1 MAEATVALS
10 PDGTNDGAPPRA
22 MSWGRS
28 SSRRRGRSSG
38 DGASSD
44 ASSDPSDGDEVNDYD
59 DGLNNDNNNSVTE
72 KSVYLLLVVRD
83 NKSAVVARVGL
94 VGSTEFVV
102 DDVADGQPNFTAGCW
117 LWQGRGRFA
126 LGRSGGTVEL
136 YEESGMYEAMGG
148 GAAAS
153 LCPDGIGMPA
163 GHAVEVGCLF

>member
-1 MAEATVALS
+1 MAEATVDLS

-22 MSWGRS
+22 LSWGR

-44 ASSDPSDGDEVNDYD
+44 ASSDPSDGDDD
-59 DGLNNDNNNSVTE
+59 DGLNNDNNNSVAA
-72 KSVYLLLVVRD
+72 SVYLLLVVRD

-94 VGSTEFVV
+94 AGSREFVV
-102 DDVADGQPNFTAGCW
+102 GDVADGQPRFTAGCW
-117 LWQGRGRFA
+117 LWQGGGRFA
-126 LGRSGGTVEL
+126 LGGTRGIVEL

-153 LCPDGIGMPA
+153 RCPGRIGMPA
-163 GHAVEVGCLF
+163 EHAVEVGCVR